1 MTNKIKRKR
10 KANEMLGVVEV
21 DNTRN
26 DKKKRTQKKTM
37 EKTEISGQ
45 NMILKDVVDTKKE
58 KKEKDVPLF
67 NDKNV
72 DYNLYHE
79 APENVA
85 TKKIKLS
92 SNVILMCKMIEAT
105 GDQRGLTY
113 DYAALSIIR
122 KTKNN
127 KAYEFNLP
135 LTIAPNLMRGV
146 ELIMKDNQHFFQK

>member
-1 MTNKIKRKR
+1 MQNDNKVKKS
-10 KANEMLGVVEV
+10 
-21 DNTRN
+21 
-26 DKKKRTQKKTM
+26 KKKKM
-37 EKTEISGQ
+37 EKDEVSGKSL
-45 NMILKDVVDTKKE
+45 ILKDDNDSKKE
-58 KKEKDVPLF
+58 KKEKDVPMF

-105 GDQRGLTY
+105 GEQRGLTY

-135 LTIAPNLMRGV
+135 LTIAPNLVKGI
-146 ELIMKDNQHFFQK
+146 ELIMQENKHFFQMK

>member
-1 MTNKIKRKR
+1 
-10 KANEMLGVVEV
+10 
-21 DNTRN
+21 
-26 DKKKRTQKKTM
+26 M
-37 EKTEISGQ
+37 EKTEVSGVD
-45 NMILKDVVDTKKE
+45 LVVPEVEIETKKD
-58 KKEKDVPLF
+58 KKEVIMF

-92 SNVILMCKMIEAT
+92 SNVILMCKMIEANA
-105 GDQRGLTY
+105 GQKGLTY

-127 KAYEFNLP
+127 QAYEFNLP
-135 LTIAPNLMRGV
+135 LTIAPNLVKGI
-146 ELIMKDNQHFFQK
+146 ELIMTENKHFFQMK

>member
-1 MTNKIKRKR
+1 MPT
-10 KANEMLGVVEV
+10 E
-21 DNTRN
+21 TN
-26 DKKKRTQKKTM
+26 DKKRGKKRKM
-37 EKTEISGQ
+37 EKTEVSGGD
-45 NMILKDVVDTKKE
+45 LVVPEVEVETKKD
-58 KKEKDVPLF
+58 KKEVVMF

-92 SNVILMCKMIEAT
+92 SNVILMCKMIEANS
-105 GDQRGLTY
+105 GQKGLTY

-127 KAYEFNLP
+127 QAYEFNLP
-135 LTIAPNLMRGV
+135 LTIAPNLVKGI
-146 ELIMKDNQHFFQK
+146 ELIMTENKNFFQMK

>member
-1 MTNKIKRKR
+1 MSKKKRKR
-10 KANEMLGVVEV
+10 L
-21 DNTRN
+21 
-26 DKKKRTQKKTM
+26 KKKKM
-37 EKTEISGQ
+37 EKDEISG
-45 NMILKDVVDTKKE
+45 NALVLKDDVDSKKE
-58 KKEKDVPLF
+58 KKEKEVPMF

-105 GDQRGLTY
+105 GEQRGLTY

-135 LTIAPNLMRGV
+135 LTIAPNLVKGI
-146 ELIMKDNQHFFQK
+146 ELIMQENKHFFQMK

>member
-1 MTNKIKRKR
+1 MQNDNKVKKS
-10 KANEMLGVVEV
+10 
-21 DNTRN
+21 
-26 DKKKRTQKKTM
+26 KKKKM
-37 EKTEISGQ
+37 EKDEVSGKSL
-45 NMILKDVVDTKKE
+45 ILKNDNDSKKE
-58 KKEKDVPLF
+58 KKEKDVPMF

-105 GDQRGLTY
+105 GEQRGLTY

-135 LTIAPNLMRGV
+135 LTIAPNLVRGI
-146 ELIMKDNQHFFQK
+146 ELIMQENKHFFQMK